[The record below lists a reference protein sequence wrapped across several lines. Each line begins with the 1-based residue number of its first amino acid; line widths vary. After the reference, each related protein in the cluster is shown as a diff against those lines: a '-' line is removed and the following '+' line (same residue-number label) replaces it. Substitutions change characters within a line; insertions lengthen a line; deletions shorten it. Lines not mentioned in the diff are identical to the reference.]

1 MLECSAAVRR
11 SGIHTSQAIR
21 FKTLDQ
27 AGLPRLLRLLV
38 AGSMPPLWYE
48 IAILHYRGSYQ
59 SKFMWLPVAYLPLEM
74 GAGFLAGAV
83 DNRTTRRIFRAVSW
97 GTVVLGS
104 FGTLMHLRGVRRQM
118 GGLAE
123 WRYNL
128 MTGPPIIAPPQV
140 ALFGLIGTLAA
151 EETHDV
157 IRQLR
162 LLEVAAQLLLT
173 VEAGYSH
180 YESYYANPVQYT
192 PLVLAPALALA
203 QAAAEAPGTRIRR
216 AGRWLEAPLAAAA
229 TLAGLVG
236 FGFHLKNIHARSGG
250 FSWQNFF
257 YGAPLVAPLQL
268 SGQGLIG
275 LLAAYFDPE

>member
-1 MLECSAAVRR
+1 MAVTTTR
-11 SGIHTSQAIR
+11 HNL
-21 FKTLDQ
+21 LDQ

-83 DNRTTRRIFRAVSW
+83 DTRTTRRLFRSFSW
-97 GTVVLGS
+97 GTVALGS

-118 GGLAE
+118 GGLTE
-123 WRYNL
+123 WRYNFV
-128 MTGPPIIAPPQV
+128 TGPPVIAPPQV

-151 EETHDV
+151 GETRDV
-157 IRQLR
+157 IRRLR
-162 LLEVAAQLLLT
+162 LIEVGAQLLLT

-180 YESYYANPVQYT
+180 NQNYYANPVQYT
-192 PLVLAPALALA
+192 PLVLAPALAIA
-203 QAAAEAPGTRIRR
+203 QAAAAVPSATIRR
-216 AGRWLEAPLAAAA
+216 AGRWLEVPLSAVA
-229 TLAGLVG
+229 TLAGVVG
-236 FGFHLKNIHARSGG
+236 FGFHLKNIRARAGG

-268 SGQGLIG
+268 SGQGLLG